1 MTIEELKWD
10 SEFFGIRIGRIT
22 NSNLKNFDAKLF
34 NEQVQDERFDLVY
47 VINFGEMLPWKSV
60 SQANLDLVEIM
71 VTMTKKFDK
80 PQYQN
85 RNYKF
90 RMELSDQELDGCYKI
105 AEATSVV
112 SRFGKEPWIGP
123 EKTKL
128 LYRKWIDNTLNG
140 SFADGLFLYKE
151 AKEIA
156 GLHIIRTD
164 EKNKIGYTSII
175 AVDPDLKGRGIGKK
189 LWHQA
194 FNYWVNEKEIEYCKV
209 PFSFRNIESFNFH
222 LKMGFNIIEE
232 TKYIYHFRKEN

>member
-1 MTIEELKWD
+1 MMKKLLVNLLALSLLISCSTAKKEDFKISGKIDGATEGKLVLEQRGNDGYVLVDTAFVENGEFVFTLKKKLPEVYYLRVDQYESAIVFFAGDSDVNINANADSLDKAVITGSIAHDQYESYNIE
-10 SEFFGIRIGRIT
+10 T
-22 NSNLKNFDAKLF
+22 AK
-34 NEQVQDERFDLVY
+34 FDLKMNT
-47 VINFGEMLPWKSV
+47 I
-60 SQANLDLVEIM
+60 
-71 VTMTKKFDK
+71 
-80 PQYQN
+80 
-85 RNYKF
+85 
-90 RMELSDQELDGCYKI
+90 
-105 AEATSVV
+105 
-112 SRFGKEPWIGP
+112 
-123 EKTKL
+123 
-128 LYRKWIDNTLNG
+128 YRE
-140 SFADGLFLYKE
+140 YKE

-189 LWHQA
+189 LWQQA